1 MEEGI
6 FDKLRAQLE
15 QEEWPAV
22 YLFKFIVPND
32 AEKLAL
38 VTALFD
44 ETGDIAL
51 HQSKNGNFVSVS
63 AKEMM
68 LDVDSIIEKY
78 EKAALIKGVIS
89 L

>member
-1 MEEGI
+1 MEDI
-6 FDKLRAQLE
+6 FKKLREQLE
-15 QEEWPAV
+15 LEDWPAV

-32 AEKLAL
+32 AEKLAI
-38 VTALFD
+38 VTALFN
-44 ETGDIAL
+44 ESNEIVL

-63 AKEMM
+63 VKELM

-78 EKAALIKGVIS
+78 TEAAKIKGVIS

>member
-1 MEEGI
+1 MEDI
-6 FDKLRAQLE
+6 FGKLRLQLE

-32 AEKLAL
+32 PEKLAM

-44 ETGDIAL
+44 DNNDIVL
-51 HQSKNGNFVSVS
+51 HQSRNGNFVSVS
-63 AKEMM
+63 AKELM
-68 LDVDSIIEKY
+68 LDVDSIIHVY
-78 EKAALIKGVIS
+78 EEAAKIKGVIS